1 MTKERRNS
9 WEGSLIFSGVVLMA
23 TLSVMVFVPND
34 TVFAGGRF
42 VTCRSGCWFSVSS
55 VWLTSAVDGFRCSGF
70 VRCGVVGLGYAWFGG
85 FLAGTFAGLAW
96 GRAAGSRTRGPVAP
110 CAVDKRGFGSA
121 AEARRLADEAL
132 HSLDG
137 AKRGRLT
144 VEHGSARFEVAGGVK
159 AGMVCHHAAIRD
171 FIEFD

>member
-1 MTKERRNS
+1 MGACC
-9 WEGSLIFSGVVLMA
+9 WEPHKGPGGSLC
-23 TLSVMVFVPND
+23 
-34 TVFAGGRF
+34 GG
-42 VTCRSGCWFSVSS
+42 
-55 VWLTSAVDGFRCSGF
+55 
-70 VRCGVVGLGYAWFGG
+70 
-85 FLAGTFAGLAW
+85 
-96 GRAAGSRTRGPVAP
+96 
-110 CAVDKRGFGSA
+110 KRGFGSA